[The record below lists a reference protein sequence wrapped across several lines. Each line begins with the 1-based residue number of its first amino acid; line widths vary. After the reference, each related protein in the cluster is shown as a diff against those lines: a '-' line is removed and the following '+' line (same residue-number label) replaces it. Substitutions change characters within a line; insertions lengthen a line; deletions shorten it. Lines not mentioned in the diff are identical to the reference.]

1 MASVEVASLGTLQNQ
16 DINLPLCERVPEFTE
31 CWLKSALQT
40 LPGFSVDWWA
50 LGVLMFEM
58 MAGRSPFDII
68 TDNPDM
74 NTEDYLFQ
82 GTVILVLA
90 FFFFC
95 ILGGDIMKF
104 RCSCRTVR
112 VSFSTVIPQLL

>member
-1 MASVEVASLGTLQNQ
+1 M
-16 DINLPLCERVPEFTE
+16 LC
-31 CWLKSALQT
+31 A

-74 NTEDYLFQ
+74 NTEEYLFQ
-82 GTVILVLA
+82 GETEEFNNA
-90 FFFFC
+90 
-95 ILGGDIMKF
+95 LG
-104 RCSCRTVR
+104 
-112 VSFSTVIPQLL
+112 LYL